1 MIRENYKTPG
11 ISRWVAVQE
20 ESQGIQVE
28 ADANMQW
35 GLREFQHPAG
45 LEQKAQKT
53 QVTMLLENAIKEA
66 VEVGRSVYLV
76 VIAGSATRTRLEK
89 LKLLE
94 LLPEHHVSEDR
105 EEILRRAVGEL
116 PVLQEV

>member
-1 MIRENYKTPG
+1 MIFGVAKT
-11 ISRWVAVQE
+11 ISREHNAIEDCDAVLFDLSE
-20 ESQGIQVE
+20 VSHLG
-28 ADANMQW
+28 
-35 GLREFQHPAG
+35 
-45 LEQKAQKT
+45 
-53 QVTMLLENAIKEA
+53 VTASLALENAIKEA